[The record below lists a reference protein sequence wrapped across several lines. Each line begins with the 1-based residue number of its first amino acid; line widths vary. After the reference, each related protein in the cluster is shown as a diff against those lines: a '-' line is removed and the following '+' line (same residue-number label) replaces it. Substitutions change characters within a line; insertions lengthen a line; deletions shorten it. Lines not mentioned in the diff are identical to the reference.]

1 MLPFKHWTPQPPSDP
16 RLDRRGSG
24 TAELCKLEVAV
35 NELEPELCDSIRI
48 HTTEETNAE
57 LKRIYEHQLYD
68 LWIKE
73 AEDSE
78 TVVVEE
84 DDGYCD

>member
-1 MLPFKHWTPQPPSDP
+1 MLPIKHWTPQPPSDP
-16 RLDRRGSG
+16 RLDRRGYG

-35 NELEPELCDSIRI
+35 NELEPELCDCIRI

-57 LKRIYEHQLYD
+57 LKRIHEQQLYD
-68 LWIKE
+68 AWIKE
-73 AEDSE
+73 AGDGKAII
-78 TVVVEE
+78 EE